1 MRNLGVGLIVVSFL
15 PWVAIVLIVPLLGIS
30 VAQKAL
36 LVPVLAI
43 AAEVMFWLG
52 LLLVGK
58 EAAQKYRR
66 YLKPSYL
73 WKQLQKIWHSR
84 REG

>member
-1 MRNLGVGLIVVSFL
+1 MRNLGLLFIVGSFL
-15 PWVAIVLIVPLLGIS
+15 PWAAIVLIVPLLALS

-36 LVPVLAI
+36 LIPALAI
-43 AAEVMFWLG
+43 AAEVLFWLG

-66 YLKPSYL
+66 YFSSDYL
-73 WKQLQKIWHSR
+73 WKQLQKLWRSR
-84 REG
+84 